1 VIVAIV
7 ARSSLSWLIGNLL
20 RGASHSAIGN
30 DRVYRAAPPARPN
43 DAPRH
48 ATLRRVTARLPTL
61 VSRSFASSPL
71 ANAAFRNFYIGS
83 IGAALGYTMQA
94 TISAWLMA
102 TLTTS
107 ALMVALVQSASTAPT
122 LLFGL
127 FAGTLA
133 DIVDRRRVILV
144 TQVLLFAATLMLGA
158 SALIGIVGPVSLLFL
173 TFLVG
178 AGFTFYLPAQQ
189 ASINELVSR
198 QDLSRAVALGSVAF
212 NVARAVGPAA
222 AGALAAA
229 MSSGATLV
237 LGAFFFVPMFVAMRR
252 APLREAPLP
261 GVPERLIS
269 GVMSGLRFVRHS
281 ASMRAFVLRNLTFSV
296 CASAFW
302 ALLPV
307 IARDQLGL
315 GAGGFGLLSASF
327 GIGAIIGA
335 VSIPGLLSKR
345 PMNTIVSQGGIL
357 WACAILIVALT
368 GITALALLGAFCAGM
383 AWVYVFATLSAGTQ
397 SSAPGWV
404 RARAVSMNLVAT
416 QGCLA
421 IGSAVWGAVANGV
434 GTHWAL
440 GVSAV
445 SVIALQ
451 WLYRRVRV
459 EMGEEADVV
468 PGARLPELAIASE
481 PSPDDGPVL
490 IQLEYRID
498 PANRD
503 AFLKAIQKVGPTRR
517 RNGATSW
524 RVFRDL
530 GEEGRFVERYVI
542 ASWAEY
548 VRLRARMTMADSQ
561 LQQRAAALQRP
572 GVPIR
577 VSRFIGVTDAA
588 FSGT

>member
-1 VIVAIV
+1 
-7 ARSSLSWLIGNLL
+7 
-20 RGASHSAIGN
+20 
-30 DRVYRAAPPARPN
+30 
-43 DAPRH
+43 
-48 ATLRRVTARLPTL
+48 VTARLPSF

-71 ANAAFRNFYIGS
+71 RNAVFRNFYFGS

-122 LLFGL
+122 LMFGL

-144 TQVLLFAATLMLGA
+144 TQVILFAASLILGA
-158 SALIGIVGPVSLLFL
+158 AALIGIVGPVTLLFL

-178 AGFTFYLPAQQ
+178 SGFTFYLPAQQ
-189 ASINELVSR
+189 ASINEMVSR
-198 QDLSRAVALGSVAF
+198 SDLSRAVALGSVAF

-222 AGALAAA
+222 AGAIAAA
-229 MSSGATLV
+229 LSSGTALV

-252 APLREAPLP
+252 TTPREAPLP
-261 GVPERLIS
+261 GVPERLMS
-269 GVMSGLRFVRHS
+269 GVMSGLRYVRHS
-281 ASMRAFVLRNLTFSV
+281 APMRAFIIRNLAFSV

-327 GIGAIIGA
+327 GIGAIVGA
-335 VSIPGLLSKR
+335 ISIPGLLQR
-345 PMNTIVSQGGIL
+345 EAMNKVVTSGAYL
-357 WACAILIVALT
+357 WALATLVVALT
-368 GITALALLGAFCAGM
+368 GIVALALLGAFCAGM

-404 RARAVSMNLVAT
+404 RARAVAMNIVAT

-421 IGSAVWGAVANGV
+421 IGSALWGALANGV

-451 WLYRRVRV
+451 WAYRRVRV
-459 EMGEEADVV
+459 EMGQEADVV
-468 PGARLPELAIASE
+468 PGVRLPELAIAAE
-481 PSPDDGPVL
+481 PLPDDGPVL

-498 PANRD
+498 PAQRET
-503 AFLKAIQKVGPTRR
+503 FLKAIQKVGPTRR

-548 VRLRARMTMADSQ
+548 VRLRARMTMADSR
-561 LQQRAAALQRP
+561 LQQAVAQLQRP
-572 GVPIR
+572 DVPIR
-577 VSRFIGVTDAA
+577 VSRFIGVTESPFAA
-588 FSGT
+588 V

>member
-1 VIVAIV
+1 MK
-7 ARSSLSWLIGNLL
+7 
-20 RGASHSAIGN
+20 RGSGWPATG
-30 DRVYRAAPPARPN
+30 AAA
-43 DAPRH
+43 RH
-48 ATLRRVTARLPTL
+48 AKLRSVTARLPAFVTQSL
-61 VSRSFASSPL
+61 QSSPL
-71 ANAAFRNFYIGS
+71 RNPVFRNFYLGS

-133 DIVDRRRVILV
+133 DIVDRRRVIIV
-144 TQVLLFAATLMLGA
+144 TQVLLFAASLILGFA
-158 SALIGIVGPVSLLFL
+158 ALFGIIGPATLLFL

-198 QDLSRAVALGSVAF
+198 AELSRAVALGSVAF
-212 NVARAVGPAA
+212 NVARALGPAL
-222 AGALAAA
+222 AGAIAAA
-229 MSSGATLV
+229 LSSGSALV
-237 LGAFFFVPMFVAMRR
+237 VGAFFFVPMFVAMRR
-252 APLREAPLP
+252 TRPPEVALP
-261 GVPERLIS
+261 GVPERLLS
-269 GVMSGLRFVRHS
+269 GVMIGLRYVRHS
-281 ASMRAFVLRNLTFSV
+281 LPMRALIIRNLAFSV

-327 GIGAIIGA
+327 GIGAIVGA
-335 VSIPGLLSKR
+335 ISIPGLLHRQS
-345 PMNTIVSQGGIL
+345 MNKVVTSGGVL
-357 WACAILIVALT
+357 WALAMYVVALT
-368 GITALALLGAFCAGM
+368 VDTWLALVGAGCAGA
-383 AWVYVFATLSAGTQ
+383 AWVYVFASLSAGTQ
-397 SSAPGWV
+397 SSAPAWV
-404 RARAVSMNLVAT
+404 RARAVAMNLVAT

-421 IGSAVWGAVANGV
+421 LGSAVWGAVASAV
-434 GTHWAL
+434 GTRWAL
-440 GVSAV
+440 GVSAGA
-445 SVIALQ
+445 VIVLQ

-459 EMGEEADVV
+459 EMGQEADIV
-468 PGARLPELAIASE
+468 PDARLPELAVATE
-481 PSPDDGPVL
+481 PLPDDGPVL

-503 AFLKAIQKVGPTRR
+503 AFLRAIQKVGPTRR

-530 GEEGRFVERYVI
+530 AEEGRFVERYVI

-548 VRLRARMTMADSQ
+548 VRLRARMTMADSR
-561 LQQRAAALQRP
+561 LQQRVAELQRAD
-572 GVPIR
+572 VPIR
-577 VSRFIGVTDAA
+577 VSRLIGVTGEGRPVAA
-588 FSGT
+588 GGTD